1 MLGLLHIENIA
12 VIQKTDIDF
21 REGFNVLTGETGAGK
36 SIIIDSI
43 GALLGERTSRDLI
56 RSGERFASVSG
67 WFTSVGEGAKRILSE
82 AGAEESPDG
91 TLSIERRLYA
101 DGRNICRANG
111 SPISLS
117 ALKELGNELV
127 SIHGQHDSRI
137 LLDPA
142 VHINI
147 LDGFADNKDLLDA
160 YSRELAKLKAIRK
173 KQKAVLSDSD
183 ERERRRSILEFQIN
197 ELESANLSPGEYEE
211 LEKDRK
217 LMRDSEKLA
226 SALKC
231 ASGELSGDDS
241 SVSEKLSTAASF
253 VRVVGDTLG
262 DELALVANALEEAA
276 IAVRDCAETVD
287 KALSNLNFSER
298 DIDKLEDRLSALT
311 SIRKKYGGS
320 VESAIEYLNSAREEL
335 DSLENSEEVAKN
347 LEEEYRVQYAV
358 TLDRAQKLSKS
369 RVDAARRLEEAVCGE
384 LEYLCMAG
392 AKFKVQTE
400 LRQRDGRTI
409 FGNDGIDIA
418 EFYLAANR
426 GEGFRPL
433 ARSASGGELSRVM
446 LAMCT
451 AGGQLSPD
459 TVIFDEIDAGISGIA
474 ASRVADRLSRLS
486 AERQVL
492 CVTHLSQLAA
502 AATAHFLIRKGNEGD
517 RTFTSV
523 TELDREG
530 RISEIARINAGE
542 GFSDAIRLAAAEQL
556 DAAKKRTGGLI

>member
-67 WFTSVGEGAKRILSE
+67 WFTSVPSGAKRILSE

-111 SPISLS
+111 SPISLTT
-117 ALKELGNELV
+117 LKELGAELV

-147 LDGFADNKDLLDA
+147 LDGFANNKDLLDA
-160 YSRELAKLKAIRK
+160 YSCELAKLKAIRK

-183 ERERRRSILEFQIN
+183 EKERRRSVLEFQIN

-211 LEKDRK
+211 LEKERK

-231 ASGELSGDDS
+231 AAGELSDDDS
-241 SVSEKLSTAASF
+241 TVAERISSAASF
-253 VRVVGDTLG
+253 VRTVGDALG
-262 DELALVANALEEAA
+262 EDLALAANALEEAA

-298 DIDKLEDRLSALT
+298 DIDKLEDRLSSLT

-320 VESAIEYLNSAREEL
+320 IEAAIEYLNSSREEL
-335 DSLENSEEVAKN
+335 DSLENSEEVAKA
-347 LEEEYRVQYAV
+347 LEEEYRAQYAV
-358 TLDRAQKLSKS
+358 TLDRAQKLSQNRS
-369 RVDAARRLEEAVCGE
+369 DAARKLEEAVCGE

-474 ASRVADRLSRLS
+474 ASRVAERLARLS
-486 AERQVL
+486 AEKQVL
-492 CVTHLSQLAA
+492 CVTHLSQLASA
-502 AATAHFLIRKGNEGD
+502 ANSHFLIRKGSDGE
-517 RTFTSV
+517 RTTTSV
-523 TELDREG
+523 SELDREG

-542 GFSDAIRLAAAEQL
+542 GFSDAIRAAAAEQL
-556 DAAKKRTGGLI
+556 DSAQKRTGEL